1 MYKSVNRILSTK
13 TKNKYRLQ
21 KKLVKS
27 IKKKKTKIEYVVVK
41 DVVIL
46 L

>member
-13 TKNKYRLQ
+13 
-21 KKLVKS
+21 
-27 IKKKKTKIEYVVVK
+27 KKKQIQAPKKTCEKYQEKKKKIEYVVVK